1 MLLAGMAASAGAFA
15 EIHSAF
21 LGYSHGLS
29 KCLKYCCRSF
39 HRDTSNGSMLKVSV
53 MSSRPFMRP
62 MLCPEKI
69 IQVHRLFVRELPY
82 ANVISIRAERVDVKV
97 GRIGVGEGVIRE
109 IRAGCF
115 G

>member
-1 MLLAGMAASAGAFA
+1 
-15 EIHSAF
+15 
-21 LGYSHGLS
+21 
-29 KCLKYCCRSF
+29 
-39 HRDTSNGSMLKVSV
+39 
-53 MSSRPFMRP
+53 

-97 GRIGVGEGVIRE
+97 GRIGMGEGVIRE